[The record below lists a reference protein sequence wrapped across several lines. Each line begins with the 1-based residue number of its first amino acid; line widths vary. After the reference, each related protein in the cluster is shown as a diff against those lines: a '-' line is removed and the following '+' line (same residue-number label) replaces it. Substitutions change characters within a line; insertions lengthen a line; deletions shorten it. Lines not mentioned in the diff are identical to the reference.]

1 MEAATEYLKNALTYD
16 EQADLLISRGLEC
29 DRKDLIAHLEAISY
43 YRLSGYLYPYRND
56 DDSFKS
62 GTCFSEVWGTYTFD
76 RRFRLIVLDA
86 IERVEVY
93 VRSRLAYELSHL
105 QGPFGYLDRAN
116 LPGLS
121 ENEYDSFISKAKQ
134 CFERCHEPF
143 ANHFRKKYG
152 DSHDLP
158 PYWIIVESFDFGLI
172 SKLYK
177 GAPKSVRKAIANEL
191 GVQMPVMTSW
201 LHAINTV
208 RNMCAHHARL
218 WNKVL
223 GYKPVVPKGAETWD
237 YVRAHNYKV
246 FAMLSILNYLLVR
259 IAPETKWKRRLVV
272 LLGEYPQI
280 DVGRMG
286 FPENWESDPLWNEN
300 ADGACGDTK
309 E

>member
-1 MEAATEYLKNALTYD
+1 MTYN

-29 DRKDLIAHLEAISY
+29 ERDILIAHLEAISY

-56 DDSFKS
+56 DDSFRD
-62 GTCFSEVWGTYTFD
+62 GTCFGEVWDTYTFD
-76 RRFRLIVLDA
+76 RRFRLVVLDA

-116 LPGLS
+116 LPGLRDD
-121 ENEYDSFISKAKQ
+121 EYDSFIAKAKQ

-143 ANHFRKKYG
+143 VNHFRKKYG
-152 DSHDLP
+152 DSHELP

-191 GVQMPVMTSW
+191 GIQMPVMTSW

-218 WNKVL
+218 WNKTL
-223 GYKPVVPKGAETWD
+223 GYKPIVPKSDEAWN
-237 YVRAHNYKV
+237 YVRVHNNKT
-246 FAMLSILNYLLVR
+246 FAILSILNYLLVR
-259 IAPETKWKRRLVV
+259 IAPDTKWKSRLVA
-272 LLGEYPQI
+272 LLDEYPRI
-280 DVGRMG
+280 DTSRMG
-286 FPENWESDPLWNEN
+286 FPADWQSDPLWSNN
-300 ADGACGDTK
+300 SDQASGSDG